1 MSFIGGEFRP
11 DANHDRLVRFV
22 SPDVAMQLQHMA
34 HGRGIAI
41 DMEFIRLA
49 QTLSL
54 QTDIT
59 IEEAMRSLL
68 SVGIVAK
75 TREVPLGRT
84 GWPAVVIAL
93 LVAAVVTYLITRLT

>member
-11 DANHDRLVRFV
+11 DASHDRLMRFV
-22 SPDVAMQLQHMA
+22 APDVAMQLQHMA
-34 HGRGIAI
+34 HSRGIAI
-41 DMEFIRLA
+41 DVEFIQLA
-49 QTLSL
+49 RTLSL

-75 TREVPLGRT
+75 TREIPLGRT

-93 LVAAVVTYLITRLT
+93 LIAVVVIYLITRLT